1 MVITMNNV
9 TQTRNDRS
17 TLYSERPSTLPAEII
32 QAYGQLIQEHVD
44 MGWDP
49 YWFTFMFD
57 HLPGS
62 IDAKL
67 QQMHQEI
74 IRMYGKLASRVVRKP
89 KSLNWAHF
97 LPRGV
102 FFPDVPAFKNDKSQ
116 PKNSPVNSGLHMHG
130 IVLAS
135 KEGRLKNSLDEHF
148 HEHRDLYQTCKMYRI
163 YVEPIRDN
171 SAYVTDYGGK
181 AIKNNRFSIDDILIL
196 PKTTAELSQVATA
209 IDSDA
214 RAARDLQSRYNLSDE
229 LARDLLADKRK
240 ASVGWH

>member
-1 MVITMNNV
+1 MDIRVQSVGNKV
-9 TQTRNDRS
+9 P
-17 TLYSERPSTLPAEII
+17 SEILKRPSTLPTEIV
-32 QAYGQLIQEHVD
+32 QAYGQWIQEHVD

-62 IDAKL
+62 MDAKL

-74 IRMYGKLASRVVRKP
+74 IGMYGKLATRFVRRPQSAKR
-89 KSLNWAHF
+89 AHL

-102 FFPDVPAFKNDKSQ
+102 FFPDVPAFKSDKSPQ
-116 PKNSPVNSGLHMHG
+116 KNSSVNSGLHMHG

-135 KEGRLKNSLDEHF
+135 KEGRLKDSLDEHV
-148 HEHRDLYQTCKMYRI
+148 HEHRPLYQTNKMYRI

-181 AIKNNRFSIDDILIL
+181 AIKNGRFSPDDILIL
-196 PKTTAELSQVATA
+196 PKTVNELRGQNAA
-209 IDSDA
+209 LDA
-214 RAARDLQSRYNLSDE
+214 DAWSIRDIQSRFNVSDE
-229 LARDLLADKRK
+229 LARELAAGKRRIG
-240 ASVGWH
+240 ARWH